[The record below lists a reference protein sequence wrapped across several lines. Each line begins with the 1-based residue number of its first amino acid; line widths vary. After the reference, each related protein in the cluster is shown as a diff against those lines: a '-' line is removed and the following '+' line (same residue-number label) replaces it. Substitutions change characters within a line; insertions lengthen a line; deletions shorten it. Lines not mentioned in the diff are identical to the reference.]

1 MKKRIKSLITAG
13 ILSASMIAAVPVSAA
28 PAGNPWGSLFNSWKS
43 WESIFDWNWR
53 QDSGDVSEPENPE
66 NPEVQEGVTASLEKN
81 LISSRS
87 RTIQISWEGTDCDHY
102 EIQRS
107 TRSDFAE
114 AEISTTKNTAYTFYT
129 GSPSPWHYP
138 AHQTY
143 YFRVRAVAGDTAGA
157 WSNTVTAPGD

>member
-13 ILSASMIAAVPVSAA
+13 VLSAAMISAVPVSAA
-28 PAGNPWGSLFNSWKS
+28 PAENPWGGLLNSWT
-43 WESIFDWNWR
+43 SIFDWNWG
-53 QDSGDVSEPENPE
+53 QDFGDTAEPENPE
-66 NPEVQEGVTASLEKN
+66 VPEAVTASLVKN
-81 LISSRS
+81 LIRSRS
-87 RTIQISWEGTDCDHY
+87 RTIQIAWERTDCDHF

-114 AEISTTKNTAYTFYT
+114 TETSTTKNTAYTFYT

-143 YFRVRAVAGDTAGA
+143 YFRVRAVTGDTPGT
-157 WSNTVTAPGD
+157 WSNTVVAPGD